1 MPVRHR
7 TFSAAAA
14 AVAVLATANAL
25 DEGSMLRSR
34 VQSHVEETS
43 GTSMSITLEK
53 RVVQMQNQKHKTKKE
68 GIVHK
73 TAYFGNVNIGEPGQA
88 FEVVFDTGSGNLLVP
103 ATDCTSEA
111 CQQHAKFNEELSST
125 KKDVS
130 CDGMA
135 PDWNTLPARDEVT
148 ITFGTGE
155 VWGRC
160 LQDKLCIGNVC
171 NRGSFI
177 AATYESRNPFKF
189 FAFDGVL
196 GLALPSMSQGPDFN
210 LMSRMKEGRVL
221 RSALFS
227 VFLSDLDTESSEVTF
242 GDIKS
247 HHLSSDLFWVPV
259 QRDSGYWEVMIEDI
273 TLNNQKQQI
282 CAGCFVAVDTG
293 TSELAGPSDV
303 IEILTQKVG
312 VQSNCGNYDDLPKL
326 GFVVGDHILN
336 LEPKDYIDRDPTGCD
351 VAFMPLDVPPP
362 QGPLFVFG
370 IPFLQKFFTVYD
382 EANRR
387 IGFGVANHTNQ
398 DPATA
403 STLLVSLKG
412 TVNSHLGHLEPQQA
426 GNLRVSK

>member
-7 TFSAAAA
+7 TFYAATVAA
-14 AVAVLATANAL
+14 LVTANTLDL
-25 DEGSMLRSR
+25 DETSMLRSR
-34 VQSHVEETS
+34 VSSHLEESS
-43 GTSMSITLEK
+43 GTSMSITLSK
-53 RVVQMQNQKHKTKKE
+53 RVVQMQNQKHKANRE
-68 GIVHK
+68 GVVHK
-73 TAYFGNVNIGEPGQA
+73 TAYFGNVNIGSPGQS

-103 ATDCTSEA
+103 ASDCNSEA
-111 CQQHAKFNEELSST
+111 CQQHAKFNEEHSSS

-135 PDWNTLPARDEVT
+135 PDWETLPARDEVT

-160 LQDKLCIGNVC
+160 LQDNLCIGNVC

-210 LMSRMKEGRVL
+210 LMSRMKDGRVL

-227 VFLSDLDTESSEVTF
+227 VFLSDLDTERSEVTF
-242 GDIKS
+242 GEVKS
-247 HHLSSDLFWVPV
+247 DHLASDLFWVPV
-259 QRDSGYWEVMIEDI
+259 ERDSGYWEVKIEDI
-273 TLNNQKQQI
+273 TLNNEKQSI
-282 CAGCFVAVDTG
+282 CAGCYVAVDTG

-303 IEILTQKVG
+303 IELLTNKVG
-312 VQSNCGNYDDLPKL
+312 VQSNCGNFDSLPKL

-336 LEPKDYIDRDPTGCD
+336 LEPNDYIDRDLGGCD

-398 DPATA
+398 DPAKA
-403 STLLVSLKG
+403 ATLLVSLKG
-412 TVNSHLGHLEPQQA
+412 TVNAHLGHLEPQSS